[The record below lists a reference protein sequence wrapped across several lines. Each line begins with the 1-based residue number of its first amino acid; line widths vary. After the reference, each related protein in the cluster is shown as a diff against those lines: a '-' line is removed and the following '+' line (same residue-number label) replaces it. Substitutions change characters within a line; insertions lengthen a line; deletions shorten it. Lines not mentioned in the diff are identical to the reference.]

1 MTELTDTF
9 AHRLVYA
16 INIRDIKPVD
26 LSRKTGISKTNIS
39 CYMSGK
45 YEAKP
50 DGLKLLSDA
59 LNVSPIWL
67 MGYDVPMEKKTDDL
81 LKKIG
86 ATPLSDLQ
94 TINIPLLGTV
104 KAGYDYLAQEN
115 WIGTVDIDKKIA

>member
-67 MGYDVPMEKKTDDL
+67 MGYDVPM
-81 LKKIG
+81 
-86 ATPLSDLQ
+86 
-94 TINIPLLGTV
+94 
-104 KAGYDYLAQEN
+104 
-115 WIGTVDIDKKIA
+115 